1 MKNVQEALVDLKQQL
16 FTRTPEDIDDMML
29 RANFE
34 DVLMEQVL
42 PVLSQS
48 DVDAMQEFDTRDQLE
63 WYMMSHVSNYV
74 DILKQSV
81 QVFLD
86 EYDADTDNE

>member
-63 WYMMSHVSNYV
+63 
-74 DILKQSV
+74 
-81 QVFLD
+81 
-86 EYDADTDNE
+86 

>member
-1 MKNVQEALVDLKQQL
+1 
-16 FTRTPEDIDDMML
+16 
-29 RANFE
+29 
-34 DVLMEQVL
+34 LMEQVL